1 MFASGPKLG
10 TALAAIAGAAA
21 DPETVKA
28 VTPADV
34 RTRLAALATE
44 RVDQAEVERASRAE
58 LAELEVAVTAAEG
71 ELTARG
77 DTDLSD
83 EMVRVEQL
91 RERARGIA
99 AVLVERRR
107 SMERDRGQ
115 LMDSGVIANLEGEAE
130 RLRAE
135 LVEVEADLQGLG
147 PEAEALAGEEAAF
160 AAQNAQSKSHSTWG

>member
-1 MFASGPKLG
+1 MLFRS
-10 TALAAIAGAAA
+10 
-21 DPETVKA
+21 
-28 VTPADV
+28 
-34 RTRLAALATE
+34 LATE

-58 LAELEVAVTAAEG
+58 LAELEIAVTAAEG

-107 SMERDRGQ
+107 SMERDRG
-115 LMDSGVIANLEGEAE
+115 
-130 RLRAE
+130 
-135 LVEVEADLQGLG
+135 
-147 PEAEALAGEEAAF
+147 
-160 AAQNAQSKSHSTWG
+160 